1 MSKPFD
7 LILFGASGFTG
18 RLVAQY
24 LHTLRNSEPGLRW
37 AMAARNLSK
46 LRAVCT
52 ELGIDDDVALIEAD
66 AANPQAMAALVKQT
80 RLVITTVGPYQ
91 QYGEAL
97 IGTCAANG
105 TDYVDL
111 CGEPTWMARMIP
123 QLQGPARASG
133 ARIVFSCGF
142 DSIPFD
148 LGVLFLQDEIRQR
161 FSTPATQVHG
171 RMRVMKGGISG
182 GTIASALTTVELIAR
197 DPSQATVMNNP
208 FALTPALHGPAQPDG
223 ELAAYDPLAKS
234 WTGPFMMAAINT
246 KNIHRT
252 HALLGQPWGPDF
264 RYDERML
271 CGDGEPGRKRAQ
283 KLQRQAERQALLLR
297 FAPSRWLLRRFVLAK
312 PGQGPSLEKRESGRF
327 EVLFI
332 GQTASRQM
340 LKVCVSGDR
349 DPGYAS
355 TAKMLAQ
362 SALCLLQD
370 VDHARTAGGVWTP
383 GAAMG
388 QTLIARLQRYAG
400 LRFTVED

>member
-1 MSKPFD
+1 M
-7 LILFGASGFTG
+7 
-18 RLVAQY
+18 AQY

-52 ELGIDDDVALIEAD
+52 ELGIDDHVALIEAD

-97 IGTCAANG
+97 IGACAANG

-197 DPSQATVMNNP
+197 DQSQATVMNNP
-208 FALTPALHGPAQPDG
+208 FALTPALQGPAQPDG

-271 CGDGEPGRKRAQ
+271 CGDGEPGRKRAK
-283 KLQRQAERQALLLR
+283 KLQRQTERQTMLLR